1 MKHLLFTLTLVL
13 SFNFLSAQ
21 DYDFGK
27 ISNAEVQ
34 EKYHPKDSASSAAI
48 LYRNEDVSFYFSSNE
63 GFIQQREVHERI
75 KIYNKDGFEWA
86 TKKIYLYQGTGQRE
100 TLSGLKGFSYN
111 MVDGKIEKD
120 KLKSDGKFVEDYN
133 EFTKISSFTLPNV
146 KEGTVIEY
154 KYKVTSPRISIDDII
169 FQFSIPVNKLDIRI
183 ATPEYYVYKNQLN
196 FRAKFRPKVN
206 ETFKNTSTPS
216 DYTINILNINEEHVP
231 AIRPEAFAGSI
242 NNYRGKMAMELTAT
256 LNNMKILNKTY
267 STTWEDVSKIITII
281 NGF

>member
-86 TKKIYLYQGTGQRE
+86 NKKIYLYQGTGQRE

-120 KLKSDGKFVEDYN
+120 KLKSDGKFVEDY
-133 EFTKISSFTLPNV
+133 IH
-146 KEGTVIEY
+146 
-154 KYKVTSPRISIDDII
+154 
-169 FQFSIPVNKLDIRI
+169 IPKLC
-183 ATPEYYVYKNQLN
+183 
-196 FRAKFRPKVN
+196 
-206 ETFKNTSTPS
+206 
-216 DYTINILNINEEHVP
+216 
-231 AIRPEAFAGSI
+231 
-242 NNYRGKMAMELTAT
+242 
-256 LNNMKILNKTY
+256 
-267 STTWEDVSKIITII
+267 
-281 NGF
+281 